1 MRSLRGC
8 RGALA
13 AEATTEEGDAELQ
26 DGAERLKRGLSIPAG
41 SLRAEPLNLRRPTLD
56 AKREYNNNCEKKTKQ
71 CTKSCVC
78 EGVEGVGVGFGT
90 IMLGAPG
97 LLADGAPGGSFGT
110 AVRLLVPPLARGGVG
125 AAQRARRE

>member
-56 AKREYNNNCEKKTKQ
+56 AKREYNNNCEKKQ
-71 CTKSCVC
+71 NNARS
-78 EGVEGVGVGFGT
+78 
-90 IMLGAPG
+90 
-97 LLADGAPGGSFGT
+97 LAF
-110 AVRLLVPPLARGGVG
+110 AR
-125 AAQRARRE
+125 ASRAWAWVLER